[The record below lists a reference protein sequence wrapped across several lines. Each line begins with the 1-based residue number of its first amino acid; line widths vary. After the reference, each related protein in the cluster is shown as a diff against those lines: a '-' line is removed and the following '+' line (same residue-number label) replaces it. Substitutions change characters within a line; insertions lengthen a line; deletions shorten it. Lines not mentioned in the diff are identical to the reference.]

1 MRRAIALCVVV
12 LMLSGCG
19 QKVDVSNLAD
29 GKCSAAQSQLVDK
42 HISAQIDALGKKDWN
57 LAFSYASE
65 SFQKGVTINQFIVII
80 QEQYLMLIENQG
92 YQFERCTIASQM
104 ITQEVRVKSGAEIY
118 YLTYA
123 LSLNGSKLGIEAAVV
138 GMPVDAGINI

>member
-12 LMLSGCG
+12 LLLGGCG

-29 GKCSAAQSQLVDK
+29 GNCSAAQSQLVDK

-65 SFQKGVTINQFIVII
+65 SFQKGVTVDQFIVII
-80 QEQYLMLIENQG
+80 QEQYLMLTENQG
-92 YQFERCTIASQM
+92 YQFERCTIASEI
-104 ITQEVRVKSGAEIY
+104 ITQEVRVKSGAELY

-138 GMPVDAGINI
+138 GMPVDTGIDI

>member
-1 MRRAIALCVVV
+1 
-12 LMLSGCG
+12 
-19 QKVDVSNLAD
+19 
-29 GKCSAAQSQLVDK
+29 
-42 HISAQIDALGKKDWN
+42 
-57 LAFSYASE
+57 
-65 SFQKGVTINQFIVII
+65 VII

-92 YQFERCTIASQM
+92 YQFQRCTIASQM

-138 GMPVDAGINI
+138 GMPVDTGIDI

>member
-1 MRRAIALCVVV
+1 
-12 LMLSGCG
+12 
-19 QKVDVSNLAD
+19 
-29 GKCSAAQSQLVDK
+29 
-42 HISAQIDALGKKDWN
+42 
-57 LAFSYASE
+57 
-65 SFQKGVTINQFIVII
+65 
-80 QEQYLMLIENQG
+80 
-92 YQFERCTIASQM
+92 M